1 MARMSLTMRA
11 LLRVERELRAVR
23 NRMCRPGGDVYL
35 GVATGRRVLA
45 ERLRVRLLS
54 YRRD

>member
-1 MARMSLTMRA
+1 MRMSLTMRA